1 MLLNLG
7 WIGGLPLMA
16 APVPAPIHV
25 IVTVVNEHVE
35 PAQPVPGVRVTIDFV
50 DGSQKI
56 TEARDRT
63 NSQGQTEL
71 VISPEAQQRGDL
83 HVEIS
88 DAPNLVVYQPSEGIL
103 TDVHPTLTIILL
115 TRGSPALL
123 QPAQIEAMLNRLSR
137 LSNQNQQLQVSLN
150 KAEHQKPDFDRLLRN
165 WASTNGLPYDQVDQQ
180 MRAWANEVLDHRQ
193 EASLTK
199 QGEAEL
205 ALRHF
210 ENAAKLFQGAALT
223 SKLALHREQ
232 ESYLVA
238 RRAALRSLCEE
249 STQGSDAFQLANQYH
264 QATQIMDDAVKEAAA
279 EHQRYPNDAALRH
292 IWFRAVRYTSYV
304 RIQEGAWALRHES
317 PTENPTALFSKVVD
331 DCKVLLAQI
340 DRSAEPEQYAP
351 VQSVIASSYLALG
364 TDVPHNKDS
373 AAFRSQAVV
382 SFRTAL
388 DAVNKEKDPEN
399 WVKYAYFYSLGLAM
413 TSMRSYNDDNMPA
426 DQASQFVSQA
436 IDVLHSILEVS
447 TRSKNPLEWG
457 KTQTLISNAF
467 TLEAILTSDKRATD
481 LLIQAEASARAALE
495 VLNKTDHP
503 EEWAMAEGSLGSSLY
518 ARSMAASGNQEH
530 DFILQGATANQES
543 LQADATQEDPLDW
556 AEAEQNLATILR
568 TESDS
573 FNGNQAIDLLIPSV
587 AAWRFELKIV
597 TKESAPLRWAET
609 QFNLGSA
616 LGKLADLYSNQGHAK
631 EVADYRSQAAAAFR
645 AALEVFNRQ
654 NNAHRWAH
662 AQWALGTILFAQSQ
676 ADPANP
682 STDLL
687 AQAANAHSVVLE
699 IVNQQTAP
707 QDWAAIQKALGQIRV
722 VQGLHSSGQ
731 QAKEFFAQSAES
743 LTAVLQ
749 IAPKDGDTL
758 SLLTSLYHDYLI
770 DFSKA
775 YDYASRAE
783 AAAPNDSNKLNL
795 AEAALTT
802 SHFSTCIDLINS
814 VHQAQ
819 LEARLIPGR
828 LTLLLACQWG
838 AGEHAAASQ
847 TAEAVAL
854 SASTLTKLGWSTIG
868 DCAYLSSAPEFSADR
883 PVWIKLFQALEQGN
897 GPALGDA
904 AHAIHQGPGN

>member
-1 MLLNLG
+1 
-7 WIGGLPLMA
+7 MA
-16 APVPAPIHV
+16 AAVPVSTHV
-25 IVTVVNEHVE
+25 IVTVVNKHVE
-35 PAQPVPGVRVTIDFV
+35 PAQPVPGARVTIDFV

-83 HVEIS
+83 HIEIS

-103 TDVHPTLTIILL
+103 TDVHPTLTIVLL
-115 TRGSPALL
+115 PRGSPALL

-137 LSNQNQQLQVSLN
+137 MSIQNQQLQVSLN
-150 KAEHQKPDFDRLLRN
+150 KVEHQKPDFDGLLRN

-180 MRAWANEVLDHRQ
+180 MRAWANDVLDHRQ

-210 ENAAKLFQGAALT
+210 ENAAKLFQGAVNT

-238 RRAALRSLCEE
+238 RRAALRSLFEE
-249 STQGSDAFQLANQYH
+249 STQGADAFQLADQYH

-279 EHQRYPNDAALRH
+279 EHQRYPGDIALRH

-304 RIQEGAWALRHES
+304 RVQEGAWAVRHES
-317 PTENPTALFSKVVD
+317 LNENPTALFSKAVD

-340 DRSAEPEQYAP
+340 DRSAEQEQYSTL
-351 VQSVIASSYLALG
+351 QSVIASAYLALG

-373 AAFRSQAVV
+373 AEFRSQAVV
-382 SFRTAL
+382 SARNAL
-388 DAVNKEKDPEN
+388 DSANKEKDPVA
-399 WVKYAYFYSLGLAM
+399 WVRDATIYSLILAM
-413 TSMRSYNDDNMPA
+413 TSLRSYNDDNLPA
-426 DQASQFVSQA
+426 DQASQSLSQA
-436 IDVLHSILEVS
+436 IDVLHSILEV

-457 KTQTLISNAF
+457 KTQTVISNVF
-467 TLEAILTSDKRATD
+467 TLQAMLTSDKRATD

-503 EEWAMAEGSLGSSLY
+503 GEWAMAEGSLGSSLY
-518 ARSMAASGNQEH
+518 ARSMDASGNQQH
-530 DFILQGATANQES
+530 DFILHGATAMQES
-543 LQADATQEDPLDW
+543 LQVDASQEDPLDW
-556 AEAEQNLATILR
+556 AEEEQNLATMLG
-568 TESDS
+568 TGSDS
-573 FNGNQAIDLLIPSV
+573 FTGNQAIDLLIPSV

-616 LGKLADLYSNQGHAK
+616 LGKLADLYNNQGQAK
-631 EVADYRSQAAAAFR
+631 DVADYRSQAAAAFR

-654 NNAHRWAH
+654 KNADRWAH
-662 AQWALGTILFAQSQ
+662 AQWALGAILFAQSQ
-676 ADPANP
+676 VDPASP

-687 AQAANAHSVVLE
+687 AQAANAHSVALE
-699 IVNQQTAP
+699 VITEQTSP
-707 QDWAAIQKALGQIRV
+707 QVWGSMQKTLGQIRA

-731 QAKEFFAQSAES
+731 QAKDFFAQSAEA
-743 LTAVLQ
+743 LTATLQ
-749 IAPKDGDTL
+749 IAPKDADTL
-758 SLLTSLYHDYLI
+758 SLLNSLYHDYLM
-770 DFSKA
+770 DFPKA

-783 AAAPNDSNKLNL
+783 AVAPNESNKLNL

-802 SHFSTCIDLINS
+802 SRFSTCIDLINS

-819 LEARLIPGR
+819 LEDRLIPGR

-854 SASTLTKLGWSTIG
+854 SASTLTKIGWIAIG

-883 PVWIKLFQALEQGN
+883 PIWIKLFRSLEQGD

-904 AHAIHQGPGN
+904 AHTIHQGAGN